1 MTNEDKK
8 FFEQLFGGLENMEK
22 GFGYDYNIFCCEQ
35 AILISELGSKEAIV
49 DFNKQDWKKQKEMV
63 PGLSDDHS
71 GNTFGMAC
79 RLAISYLPQVKA
91 IKRDDKINKIL
102 DK

>member
-1 MTNEDKK
+1 MTNEDKQ

-49 DFNKQDWKKQKEMV
+49 DFNKQDWSKQKEMV
-63 PGLSDDHS
+63 PD
-71 GNTFGMAC
+71 
-79 RLAISYLPQVKA
+79 YLTTIVV
-91 IKRDDKINKIL
+91 IL
-102 DK
+102 LEWHVD